1 MKGLLKGEGL
11 KGKLMC
17 QFIDIDTTLQTI
29 KSNTIKLP
37 SEVKIIT
44 IPSKYSSNLVG
55 AEVIG
60 HPIVYLGIDPSF
72 RLSGILFDDSVTPYL
87 LSD

>member
-1 MKGLLKGEGL
+1 MKGLLKGEVL

-29 KSNTIKLP
+29 KSNTIKLL

-44 IPSKYSSNLVG
+44 Y
-55 AEVIG
+55 
-60 HPIVYLGIDPSF
+60 YLN
-72 RLSGILFDDSVTPYL
+72 ILRI
-87 LSD
+87 